1 VSGWVAR
8 MGSRVLTRAFA
19 AGANLAF
26 VCTLASHAG
35 AQSVTGVPKAAPSGA
50 ISLTPPKALAPGV
63 VPYPRGAQGAAAVV
77 VELVIDSDGSV
88 SEVRLVEGAARFVEV
103 TMEAARHW
111 RFEPARR
118 GDDVIAARVR
128 MRVDFTP
135 PWSSPPPRLRPGP

>member
-1 VSGWVAR
+1 MPGELLRLA
-8 MGSRVLTRAFA
+8 GGVLRDHDVDQGG
-19 AGANLAF
+19 AGEG
-26 VCTLASHAG
+26 H
-35 AQSVTGVPKAAPSGA
+35 
-50 ISLTPPKALAPGV
+50 
-63 VPYPRGAQGAAAVV
+63 
-77 VELVIDSDGSV
+77 
-88 SEVRLVEGAARFVEV
+88 RLVEGAARFVEV